1 MPKITAIELEN
12 FQSIKDRTR
21 IHFGAITLLYGPNSA
36 GKSSIFD
43 ALELIELIWDPIKWD
58 QEKITQKFKRWAR
71 NENGKILP
79 LSLAIEFELTEDS
92 DEPEHVWYKKSN
104 WQCKKPK
111 TDIHSFQYG
120 RFGEGY
126 EEKVIKDGK
135 AIVRLDVTLVQ
146 KEIWTNEEQIVVSAL
161 QVSLNSETVF
171 AFGNKHPKTQEASS
185 DDIDEFDIRCH
196 WNISIFFPTK
206 LIM

>member
-43 ALELIELIWDPIKWD
+43 ALELIELIWDPVKWD

-79 LSLAIEFELTEDS
+79 LSLAIEF
-92 DEPEHVWYKKSN
+92 
-104 WQCKKPK
+104 K
-111 TDIHSFQYG
+111 T
-120 RFGEGY
+120 
-126 EEKVIKDGK
+126 
-135 AIVRLDVTLVQ
+135 
-146 KEIWTNEEQIVVSAL
+146 SA
-161 QVSLNSETVF
+161 
-171 AFGNKHPKTQEASS
+171 
-185 DDIDEFDIRCH
+185 
-196 WNISIFFPTK
+196 
-206 LIM
+206 